1 MTYLACPII
10 IPLLEA
16 VEECLSHA
24 REAKEDGARLIE
36 WRIDALEPSEEVAQ
50 VITRLVDECPTPCI
64 VTCRPQWEGGQFDSR
79 PRMPLVGL
87 L

>member
-16 VEECLSHA
+16 VEECLAQA

-36 WRIDALEPSEEVAQ
+36 WRIDALEPSEEVAK
-50 VITRLVDECPTPCI
+50 VITRLVEEWDRGRI
-64 VTCRPQWEGGQFDSR
+64 LNRVSSN
-79 PRMPLVGL
+79 RMAISIGNSAS
-87 L
+87 